1 MRALVL
7 GGAGGMG
14 QGVAR
19 DLIKQQ
25 QVTDVVLGDL
35 YPDPERLAPKLR
47 DSEKVNLIKMD
58 VNDHDG
64 MVNTFKEIDVVINCA
79 GPFYKTAVPVAK
91 AAVEAKVNYIDICD
105 DYEGT
110 EILFN
115 SEIDK
120 MAREAGITVLTGMG
134 SDPGTNNVLV
144 KWYADR
150 LDSVDEIYL
159 YWVVSIAELAG
170 AAWDHSLHMT
180 LGKIP
185 QYLNGELVHVEGGTE
200 VVAEEFLEPLG
211 TCHVRYVGH
220 PQPLT
225 IPKYIKGVKNV
236 IIKGALIPQ
245 WVDELIKEQKDTGF
259 WQIIKTISNGELVHV
274 EGGTEVVAEEFLEP
288 LGTCHVRYVGHPQ
301 PLTIPKYIKGV
312 KNVVIK
318 GALIPQWVDELIK
331 QQKDTGFLGKEPID
345 IKGTRVT
352 PYDLALKLWETIP
365 EGRDNG
371 PQASGLKVIVKGE
384 RDGKKVTYT
393 ADMVGRMAP
402 GTGLPASIAALMMDA
417 GDVTEKG
424 VVAPE
429 GCIDPDKFLAAFLK
443 RGARIHQTEKIS
455 SMLEV

>member
-19 DLIKQQ
+19 DLIKQP
-25 QVTDVVLGDL
+25 QVTDIVLGDL

-47 DSEKVNLIKMD
+47 DSAKVKLIKMD
-58 VNDHDG
+58 VNDHEG
-64 MVNTFKEIDVVINCA
+64 MVNAFKDLQVVINCA
-79 GPFYKTAVPVAK
+79 GPFYKTAVPVAR

-115 SEIDK
+115 SRIDD

-150 LDSVDEIYL
+150 LDRVDDIYL
-159 YWVVSIAELAG
+159 YWVVSISELAG

-180 LGKIP
+180 LGRVP
-185 QYLNGELVHVEGGTE
+185 QYIDGELVHVEGGTG
-200 VVAEEFLEPLG
+200 VVAAEFLEPLG
-211 TCHVRYVGH
+211 TCHLRYVGH

-225 IPKYIKGVKNV
+225 IPKYIPGVRNV
-236 IIKGALIPQ
+236 IIKGALIPL
-245 WVDELIKEQKDTGF
+245 WVDELIKEQKDTGLLN
-259 WQIIKTISNGELVHV
+259 QEPV
-274 EGGTEVVAEEFLEP
+274 EVRGT
-288 LGTCHVRYVGHPQ
+288 T
-301 PLTIPKYIKGV
+301 
-312 KNVVIK
+312 
-318 GALIPQWVDELIK
+318 
-331 QQKDTGFLGKEPID
+331 
-345 IKGTRVT
+345 VT

-365 EGRDNG
+365 EGRDRG
-371 PQASGLKVIVKGE
+371 PQASGLKVIVAGE

-417 GDVTEKG
+417 GDVTAKG

-429 GCIDPDKFLAAFLK
+429 GCIDPEKFLAAFVK
-443 RGARIHQTEKIS
+443 RGARIHQTENIA
-455 SMLEV
+455 SMLEVQ

>member
-1 MRALVL
+1 MRALII
-7 GGAGGMG
+7 GGVGGMG

-19 DLIKQQ
+19 DLIKQEN
-25 QVTDVVLGDL
+25 VTSVILADL
-35 YPDPERLAPKLR
+35 FPDPQRLSTKLR
-47 DSEKVNLIKMD
+47 ENEKTELVKMD
-58 VNDHDG
+58 VNDHKS
-64 MVNTFKEIDVVINCA
+64 MVNAFKEVNVVINTA

-91 AAVEAKVNYIDICD
+91 AAVAAKVNYIDICD

-115 SEIDK
+115 SEIDNL
-120 MAREAGITVLTGMG
+120 ARDAGITVLTGMG

-150 LDSVDEIYL
+150 LDEVDDIYL

-185 QYLNGELVHVEGGTE
+185 QYINGELVYVEGGTE
-200 VVAEEFLEPLG
+200 VVAAQFLEPLG

-225 IPKYIKGVKNV
+225 LPKYIKGVKNV
-236 IIKGALIPQ
+236 IIKGALIPL

-259 WQIIKTISNGELVHV
+259 
-274 EGGTEVVAEEFLEP
+274 
-288 LGTCHVRYVGHPQ
+288 LGT
-301 PLTIPKYIKGV
+301 
-312 KNVVIK
+312 
-318 GALIPQWVDELIK
+318 
-331 QQKDTGFLGKEPID
+331 EPID
-345 IKGTRVT
+345 IKGVQVT

-371 PQASGLKVIVKGE
+371 PQSSGLKVIVN
-384 RDGKKVTYT
+384 GKRNGNRVTYT

-402 GTGLPASIAALMMDA
+402 GTGLPASIASLMMDA
-417 GDVTEKG
+417 GDVTVTG

-429 GCIDPDKFLAAFLK
+429 GCIDPDKFLSAFIK
-443 RGARIHQTEKIS
+443 RGARIHQTEKIA
-455 SMLEV
+455 SMFKTDK

>member
-25 QVTDVVLGDL
+25 QVTNVILGDL

-91 AAVEAKVNYIDICD
+91 AAVGAKVNYIDICD

-110 EILFN
+110 EILFS

-120 MAREAGITVLTGMG
+120 MARDAGITVLTGMG

-150 LDSVDEIYL
+150 LDSVDDIYL
-159 YWVVSIAELAG
+159 YWVVAIAELAE

-180 LGKIP
+180 LGKVP
-185 QYLNGELVHVEGGTE
+185 QYLNGELVHVEGGT
-200 VVAEEFLEPLG
+200 
-211 TCHVRYVGH
+211 
-220 PQPLT
+220 
-225 IPKYIKGVKNV
+225 
-236 IIKGALIPQ
+236 
-245 WVDELIKEQKDTGF
+245 D
-259 WQIIKTISNGELVHV
+259 
-274 EGGTEVVAEEFLEP
+274 VVAEEFLEP

-331 QQKDTGFLGKEPID
+331 QQKDTGLLGTEPID

-352 PYDLALKLWETIP
+352 PYDLALKLWGTIP

-384 RDGKKVTYT
+384 RGGKKVTYT

-429 GCIDPDKFLAAFLK
+429 GCIDPGKFLAAFLK
-443 RGARIHQTEKIS
+443 RGARIHQTEKVS
-455 SMLEV
+455 SMLVA

>member
-7 GGAGGMG
+7 GGAGTMG

-25 QVTDVVLGDL
+25 QVTNLILADL

-47 DSEKVNLIKMD
+47 DNEKVNLIKMD
-58 VNDHDG
+58 VNDHDK
-64 MVNTFKEIDVVINCA
+64 MVLTFKETDVVINCA

-91 AAVEAKVNYIDICD
+91 AAVQAKVNYIDICD

-120 MAREAGITVLTGMG
+120 MAKEAGITVLTGMG

-159 YWVVSIAELAG
+159 YWVVAIAELAG

-180 LGKIP
+180 LGKVP
-185 QYLNGELVHVEGGTE
+185 QYLNGELVHVEGGTD

-211 TCHVRYVGH
+211 ICHVRYVGH

-236 IIKGALIPQ
+236 IIKGALIP
-245 WVDELIKEQKDTGF
+245 L
-259 WQIIKTISNGELVHV
+259 
-274 EGGTEVVAEEFLEP
+274 
-288 LGTCHVRYVGHPQ
+288 
-301 PLTIPKYIKGV
+301 
-312 KNVVIK
+312 
-318 GALIPQWVDELIK
+318 WVDELIK
-331 QQKDTGFLGKEPID
+331 QQKDTGFLGLEPIEL
-345 IKGTRVT
+345 KQTKVT
-352 PYDLALKLWETIP
+352 PYDLALKLWEGIP
-365 EGRDNG
+365 EGRDKG
-371 PQASGLKVIVKGE
+371 PQSSGLKVIVKGE
-384 RDGKKVTYT
+384 RAGKKITYT

-429 GCIDPDKFLAAFLK
+429 GCIDPGKFLDGIFEK
-443 RGARIHQTEKIS
+443 RRKNTSNRKSVIHA
-455 SMLEV
+455 

>member
-1 MRALVL
+1 MRLFVL

-19 DLIKQQ
+19 DLIKQEP
-25 QVTDVVLGDL
+25 VTDVVLGDL
-35 YPDPERLAPKLR
+35 NPDPERLAPKLR
-47 DSEKVNLIKMD
+47 ESAKVTLLKMD
-58 VNDHDG
+58 VKDHDA
-64 MVNTFKEIDVVINCA
+64 MVHAFKKSDVVINCA

-91 AAVEAKVNYIDICD
+91 AAVEAQVNYIDICD

-115 SEIDK
+115 SEIDE
-120 MAREAGITVLTGMG
+120 MARKAGITVLTGMG

-144 KWYADR
+144 KWYANR
-150 LDSVDEIYL
+150 LDRVDDIYL
-159 YWVVSIAELAG
+159 YWVVAIAELAG
-170 AAWDHSLHMT
+170 AAWDHGLHMT

-225 IPKYIKGVKNV
+225 IPRYIKGVKNV
-236 IIKGALIPQ
+236 IIKGALIPP
-245 WVDELIKEQKDTGF
+245 WVDELIKEQKETGLL
-259 WQIIKTISNGELVHV
+259 S
-274 EGGTEVVAEEFLEP
+274 
-288 LGTCHVRYVGHPQ
+288 
-301 PLTIPKYIKGV
+301 
-312 KNVVIK
+312 
-318 GALIPQWVDELIK
+318 
-331 QQKDTGFLGKEPID
+331 KEPQD
-345 IKGTRVT
+345 IHGKSVI

-365 EGRDNG
+365 EGRDKG

-384 RDGKKVTYT
+384 RGGKKVIYT

-402 GTGLPASIAALMMDA
+402 GTGIPASMAALMMNA

-424 VVAPE
+424 VTAPE

-455 SMLEV
+455 SMFEV

>member
-1 MRALVL
+1 MRALII
-7 GGAGGMG
+7 GGVGGMG

-19 DLIKQQ
+19 DLIKQE
-25 QVTDVVLGDL
+25 QVNSVILADL
-35 YPDPERLAPKLR
+35 FPDPQRLSTKLR
-47 DSEKVNLIKMD
+47 ENEKTKLVKMD
-58 VNDHDG
+58 VNDHES
-64 MVNTFKEIDVVINCA
+64 MVNAFKEVNVVINTA

-91 AAVEAKVNYIDICD
+91 AAVAAKVNYIDICD

-115 SEIDK
+115 SEIDNL
-120 MAREAGITVLTGMG
+120 AREAGITVLTGMG

-150 LDSVDEIYL
+150 LDEVDDIYL

-185 QYLNGELVHVEGGTE
+185 QYINGELVYVEGGTE
-200 VVAEEFLEPLG
+200 VVAEQFLEPLG

-225 IPKYIKGVKNV
+225 LPKYIKGVKNV
-236 IIKGALIPQ
+236 IIKGALIPL

-259 WQIIKTISNGELVHV
+259 
-274 EGGTEVVAEEFLEP
+274 
-288 LGTCHVRYVGHPQ
+288 LGT
-301 PLTIPKYIKGV
+301 
-312 KNVVIK
+312 
-318 GALIPQWVDELIK
+318 
-331 QQKDTGFLGKEPID
+331 EPID
-345 IKGTRVT
+345 IKGVQVT

-371 PQASGLKVIVKGE
+371 PQSSGLKVIVKGK
-384 RDGKKVTYT
+384 RNGNSVTYT

-402 GTGLPASIAALMMDA
+402 GTGLPASIASLMMDA
-417 GDVTEKG
+417 GDVTETG

-429 GCIDPDKFLAAFLK
+429 GCIDPDKFLGAFIK
-443 RGARIHQTEKIS
+443 RGARIHQTEKIT
-455 SMLEV
+455 SMFMTDK

>member
-25 QVTDVVLGDL
+25 QVTKVILADL
-35 YPDPERLAPKLR
+35 YPDPDRLAPKLR
-47 DSEKVNLIKMD
+47 DSEKATLIKMD
-58 VNDHDG
+58 VNDHDA
-64 MVNTFKEIDVVINCA
+64 MVDRFKEIDVVINCA

-91 AAVEAKVNYIDICD
+91 AAVEAKKNYIDICD

-115 SEIDK
+115 SDIDQ
-120 MAREAGITVLTGMG
+120 MAKEAGITVLTGMG

-185 QYLNGELVHVEGGTE
+185 QYIDRELVYVEGGTE
-200 VVAEEFLEPLG
+200 EVAEDFLEPLG

-225 IPKYIKGVKNV
+225 LPKYIKGVRNV
-236 IIKGALIPQ
+236 IIKGALIPL
-245 WVDELIKEQKDTGF
+245 WVDELIKEQKNTG
-259 WQIIKTISNGELVHV
+259 L
-274 EGGTEVVAEEFLEP
+274 
-288 LGTCHVRYVGHPQ
+288 LGT
-301 PLTIPKYIKGV
+301 
-312 KNVVIK
+312 
-318 GALIPQWVDELIK
+318 D
-331 QQKDTGFLGKEPID
+331 PID
-345 IKGTRVT
+345 IKGTAVT

-371 PQASGLKVIVKGE
+371 PQSSGLKVIVKGE

-402 GTGLPASIAALMMDA
+402 GTGLPASIASLMMNA

-429 GCIDPDKFLAAFLK
+429 GCIDPGKFLGAFIK

-455 SMLEV
+455 SMFEV

>member
-7 GGAGGMG
+7 GGAGTMG

-25 QVTDVVLGDL
+25 QVTNVILADL
-35 YPDPERLAPKLR
+35 YPDPQRLAPKLR

-58 VNDHDG
+58 VNDHDK
-64 MVNTFKEIDVVINCA
+64 MVLTFKETDVVINCA

-91 AAVEAKVNYIDICD
+91 AAVQAKVNYIDICD

-120 MAREAGITVLTGMG
+120 MAKEAGITVLTGMG

-159 YWVVSIAELAG
+159 YWVVAIAELAG

-180 LGKIP
+180 LGKVP
-185 QYLNGELVHVEGGTE
+185 QYLNGELVHVEGGTD

-236 IIKGALIPQ
+236 IIKGALIP
-245 WVDELIKEQKDTGF
+245 L
-259 WQIIKTISNGELVHV
+259 
-274 EGGTEVVAEEFLEP
+274 
-288 LGTCHVRYVGHPQ
+288 
-301 PLTIPKYIKGV
+301 
-312 KNVVIK
+312 
-318 GALIPQWVDELIK
+318 WVDELIK
-331 QQKDTGFLGKEPID
+331 QQKDTGFLGTEQIE
-345 IKGTRVT
+345 IKQTKIT
-352 PYDLALKLWETIP
+352 PYDLALKLWENIP
-365 EGRDNG
+365 EGRDKG
-371 PQASGLKVIVKGE
+371 PQSSGLKVIVKGE
-384 RDGKKVTYT
+384 RASKKVAYT

-429 GCIDPDKFLAAFLK
+429 GCIDPGKFLAAFLK
-443 RGARIHQTEKIS
+443 RGARIHQTEKVS

>member
-1 MRALVL
+1 MRALII
-7 GGAGGMG
+7 GGVGGMG

-19 DLIKQQ
+19 DLIKQE
-25 QVTDVVLGDL
+25 QVKSVILADL
-35 YPDPERLAPKLR
+35 FPDPQRLSTKLR
-47 DSEKVNLIKMD
+47 ENEKTELVKMD
-58 VNDHDG
+58 VNDHES
-64 MVNTFKEIDVVINCA
+64 MVKAFKEVNVVINTA

-115 SEIDK
+115 SEIDNL
-120 MAREAGITVLTGMG
+120 AREAGITVLTGMG

-150 LDSVDEIYL
+150 LDEVDDIYL

-185 QYLNGELVHVEGGTE
+185 QYINGELVYVEGGTE
-200 VVAEEFLEPLG
+200 VVAEQFLDPLG

-225 IPKYIKGVKNV
+225 LPKYIKGVKNV
-236 IIKGALIPQ
+236 IIKGALIPL
-245 WVDELIKEQKDTGF
+245 WVDEMIKEQKDTGF
-259 WQIIKTISNGELVHV
+259 L
-274 EGGTEVVAEEFLEP
+274 GTEPVD
-288 LGTCHVRYVGHPQ
+288 
-301 PLTIPKYIKGV
+301 IKGV
-312 KNVVIK
+312 
-318 GALIPQWVDELIK
+318 Q
-331 QQKDTGFLGKEPID
+331 
-345 IKGTRVT
+345 VT

-371 PQASGLKVIVKGE
+371 PQSSGLKVIVN
-384 RDGKKVTYT
+384 GKRNGNQVTYT

-402 GTGLPASIAALMMDA
+402 GTGLPASIASLMMDA
-417 GDVTEKG
+417 GDVTVTG

-429 GCIDPDKFLAAFLK
+429 GCIDPHKFLSAFIK
-443 RGARIHQTEKIS
+443 RGARIHQTEKIT
-455 SMLEV
+455 SMFKTDK

>member
-25 QVTDVVLGDL
+25 QVTKVILADL
-35 YPDPERLAPKLR
+35 YPDPDRLAPKLR
-47 DSEKVNLIKMD
+47 DSEKATLIKMD
-58 VNDHDG
+58 VNDHDA
-64 MVNTFKEIDVVINCA
+64 MVDRFKEIDVVINCA

-91 AAVEAKVNYIDICD
+91 AAVEAKKNYIDICD

-115 SEIDK
+115 SDIDQ
-120 MAREAGITVLTGMG
+120 MAKEAGITVLTGMG

-185 QYLNGELVHVEGGTE
+185 QYIDRELVYVEGGTE
-200 VVAEEFLEPLG
+200 EVAEDFLEPLG

-225 IPKYIKGVKNV
+225 LPKYIKGVRNV
-236 IIKGALIPQ
+236 IIKGALIPL
-245 WVDELIKEQKDTGF
+245 WVDELIKEQKNTG
-259 WQIIKTISNGELVHV
+259 LH
-274 EGGTEVVAEEFLEP
+274 GT
-288 LGTCHVRYVGHPQ
+288 
-301 PLTIPKYIKGV
+301 
-312 KNVVIK
+312 
-318 GALIPQWVDELIK
+318 D
-331 QQKDTGFLGKEPID
+331 PID
-345 IKGTRVT
+345 IKGTAVT

-371 PQASGLKVIVKGE
+371 PQSSGLKVIVKGE

-402 GTGLPASIAALMMDA
+402 GTGLPASIASLMMNA

-429 GCIDPDKFLAAFLK
+429 GCIDPGKFLGAFIK

-455 SMLEV
+455 SMFEV